1 MITEKLWNRMQ
12 RQERILN
19 KAYAILPW
27 LRYVSL
33 VVGIVWFFVLPVPEY
48 SRNTYI
54 SESAL
59 LPGLPYTRFRSENA
73 DWVVEFTA
81 ELDTLLQQNKGAD
94 AIKRVYDEF
103 NQLGFTTGEQHVDP
117 RSSSDY
123 LHQPAVNV
131 YGILDGQRADHA
143 EALVLAAPWFSI
155 TGRSN
160 ARGIAMML
168 AIAKV
173 FKDLTM
179 WAKDVVFVIPAGEQ
193 GQIDWLSAYHNT
205 TVKVTEISVTA
216 IES

>member
-1 MITEKLWNRMQ
+1 M
-12 RQERILN
+12 
-19 KAYAILPW
+19 AY
-27 LRYVSL
+27 RYVSL

-59 LPGLPYTRFRSENA
+59 LPGL
-73 DWVVEFTA
+73 
-81 ELDTLLQQNKGAD
+81 
-94 AIKRVYDEF
+94 
-103 NQLGFTTGEQHVDP
+103 HVDP